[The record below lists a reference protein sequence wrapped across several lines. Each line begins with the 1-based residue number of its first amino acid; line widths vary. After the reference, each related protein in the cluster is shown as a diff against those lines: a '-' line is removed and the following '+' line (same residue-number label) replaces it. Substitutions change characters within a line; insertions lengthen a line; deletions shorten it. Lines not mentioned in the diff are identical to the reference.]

1 MYLNEKSWEIL
12 QDEPYIVDSA
22 IREFLDI
29 YAAVK
34 RKYPRKEIY
43 VPEDELIYFRST
55 KYPLEKWMASADQ
68 EYKRL
73 YEILYLIFDYPY
85 KHYTFKYFEV

>member
-43 VPEDELIYFRST
+43 VPEDELIYLRST

-73 YEILYLIFDYPY
+73 FLTFRGKCIRYSPEDEYE
-85 KHYTFKYFEV
+85 